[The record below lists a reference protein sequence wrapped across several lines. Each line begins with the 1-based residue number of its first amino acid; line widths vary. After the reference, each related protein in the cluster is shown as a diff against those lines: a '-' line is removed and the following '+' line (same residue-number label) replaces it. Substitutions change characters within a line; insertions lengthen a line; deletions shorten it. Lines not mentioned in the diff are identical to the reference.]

1 MTYKVITDLEELD
14 LLWRAGVLYVDC
26 GSPDEKK
33 QWALDIEKEI
43 PVSVHVQGWTL
54 LDCGTWKAAVATEGG
69 GRYFRYNTWAV
80 LLED

>member
-1 MTYKVITDLEELD
+1 MTYKVITDLDELD
-14 LLWRAGVLYVDC
+14 LLWREGVLYVDC
-26 GSPDEKK
+26 GSPDDEK

-54 LDCGTWKAAVATEGG
+54 LDCGTWKAVVPTGDG

>member
-26 GSPDEKK
+26 GSPDEVK
-33 QWALDIEKEI
+33 QWDLDTEKDV

-54 LDCGTWKAAVATEGG
+54 LDCGTWKAEAATGRG
-69 GRYFRYNTWAV
+69 GRYYRYNTWAIR
-80 LLED
+80 LED